1 MFLSVSLIFQH
12 TLVCVPTM
20 VTIPNSI
27 VQQSQSHQSNSTFP
41 LALSSSS
48 NSNFATLKDGIK
60 TTIAKPTTTIQQQ
73 QSQQNINKMQ
83 GIVFNTIQLQQSQLQ
98 AKLQRQ
104 SSQTNPLTTRT
115 IQQRTHTIQ
124 LAQAPPPAIV
134 HQGEKLSDVSYYIHK
149 TLLIFSGEKRGHQKV
164 VNFLFHQSVRLLF
177 ENRRKNRYFYVFYI

>member
-1 MFLSVSLIFQH
+1 MFLLFLLIFQH

-104 SSQTNPLTTRT
+104 SSHPLTTRT

-134 HQGEKLSDVSYYIHK
+134 HQGEKLSDVSYYIYK

-177 ENRRKNRYFYVFYI
+177 ENRLKNRYFYVFYI